1 MRQSP
6 LMLGVTFMLMFG
18 AQVAAASG
26 SSFDVPIE
34 LVKPEVAAA
43 RVAACGF
50 KSTRPR
56 FDHTRQEDVI
66 EILDVTSAPAK
77 QLRCVAIVSLV
88 SHYYVVFP
96 ASVYVTYERL
106 YWRMWRERDK
116 ADARAWLK
124 KRGLLSRLPTYYPKQ
139 SDEIAFAHTLESL
152 CGPKA
157 AGTLQ
162 PVHGLAIIKDGA
174 LDTFRKGAFSAGK
187 LDDETLRC
195 LLNAATASGYPL
207 GFVSNELYQHRP

>member
-56 FDHTRQEDVI
+56 FDHT
-66 EILDVTSAPAK
+66 
-77 QLRCVAIVSLV
+77 
-88 SHYYVVFP
+88 
-96 ASVYVTYERL
+96 
-106 YWRMWRERDK
+106 
-116 ADARAWLK
+116 
-124 KRGLLSRLPTYYPKQ
+124 
-139 SDEIAFAHTLESL
+139 
-152 CGPKA
+152 
-157 AGTLQ
+157 
-162 PVHGLAIIKDGA
+162 PVHGVAIIKDGA